1 MSSKIKYHL
10 VSREDLELF
19 EKAVEY
25 KTFFEWVMQE
35 YWKSNCDTLHERGW
49 YQALHDMK
57 MYLSKQ
63 EPDNTALFELS
74 RVNFNEMY
82 DQSWHAILTFQSRG
96 KLSKASRKALEKIS
110 LVSWPCHYGYMSYI
124 AKEAGEMIDKQ
135 RQEKAEQMAISEKT
149 VEKQPE
155 IEKESKIPFY
165 NRVFSLK
172 PCGWALLVAAI
183 FLYVMK
189 VH

>member
-1 MSSKIKYHL
+1 MSSKVKYHL

-25 KTFFEWVMQE
+25 RTFFEEVIMD
-35 YWKSNCDTLHERGW
+35 YCRNNCDTLHERSW
-49 YQALHDMK
+49 YKALYDMK
-57 MYLSKQ
+57 MYMSAQ

-74 RVNFNEMY
+74 EASFHDMY
-82 DQSWHAILTFQSRG
+82 DQAWHAIQTFQSRG

-110 LVSWPCHYGYMSYI
+110 LVSWPCHRGYMTLI
-124 AKEAGEMIDKQ
+124 AKKAGELIDKQ
-135 RQEKAEQMAISEKT
+135 RQEKAEQAAISEKT

-155 IEKESKIPFY
+155 IEKEIKVPFY
-165 NRVFSLK
+165 KRTILQ